1 MTPKKFYIASPFFN
15 DVEIQAIVKTE
26 NILRNRG
33 FQVFSP
39 REHTAP
45 EETPGTAAWSHKIF
59 EIDREGIV
67 WADCLVVLYWGNYSD
82 TGTAWECG
90 YVYATGK
97 PAIIVHLGDSS
108 NLMIHEGSHTNLN
121 GLDELEAY
129 DFESMPRYPYEGK
142 MY

>member
-1 MTPKKFYIASPFFN
+1 MKIYLAGPFFN
-15 DVEIQAIVKTE
+15 ETEVRNVEFAEQ
-26 NILRNRG
+26 ILKEKG
-33 FQVFSP
+33 LEYFSP
-39 REHTAP
+39 MRH
-45 EETPGTAAWSHKIF
+45 EERTEEPGTSAWAHKLFEMDRAAI
-59 EIDREGIV
+59 EG
-67 WADCLVVLYWGNYSD
+67 ADALVVLYYGNYSD

-97 PAIIVHLGDSS
+97 PAVIVHLGDSS
-108 NLMIHEGSHTNLN
+108 NLMIHEGSHTNLK